1 MAEYIIREFVFP
13 DDYPQAVEIWKNSS
27 PGVNFSRSD
36 SPEEIQKKLK
46 YSPDLFLVAES
57 ANSIIGTIIG
67 GYDGRR
73 GMIYHLAIQE
83 SHQKAGIG
91 RALMQ
96 EIEARLKAKGCVK
109 SYLMVTKEN
118 TPVIQYYQNLGWNL
132 MDIFV
137 MGKEFE

>member
-1 MAEYIIREFVFP
+1 MAEFIIREFVFP
-13 DDYPQAVEIWKNSS
+13 GDYRQAVEIWKNSA
-27 PGVNFSRSD
+27 PGISFSKSD

-57 ANSIIGTIIG
+57 GGAVIGTIIG

-73 GMIYHLAIQE
+73 GMIYHLAIKE
-83 SHQKAGIG
+83 EFRNTGLGK
-91 RALMQ
+91 ALMQ
-96 EIEARLKAKGCVK
+96 EIEARFKAKGCVK

-118 TPVIQYYQNLGWNL
+118 EPVIQYYQKLGWNL
-132 MDIFV
+132 MDIYI

>member
-1 MAEYIIREFVFP
+1 MADFIIREFIYP
-13 DDYPQAVEIWKNSS
+13 EDYPSVVKIWKDSA

-57 ANSIIGTIIG
+57 GGNIIGTIIG

-73 GMIYHLAIQE
+73 GMIYHLAVQE
-83 SHQKAGIG
+83 SHRNAGIG
-91 RALMQ
+91 KALME

-118 TPVIQYYQNLGWNL
+118 TPVIDYYQNLGWNL
-132 MDIFV
+132 MDILV